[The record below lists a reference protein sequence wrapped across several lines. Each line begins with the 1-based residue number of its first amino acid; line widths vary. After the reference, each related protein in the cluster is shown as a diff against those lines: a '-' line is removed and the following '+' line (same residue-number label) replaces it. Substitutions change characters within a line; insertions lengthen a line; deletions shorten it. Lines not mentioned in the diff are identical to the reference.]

1 MDNYIPSLMQQ
12 AMQEYPFVAK
22 YNPNVVLGQGQG
34 YAETYPVGETGRP
47 LGGGKFSRPSTLPID
62 QVGIEIYRPKDFTA
76 RDLAGELL
84 HIDPYANKIR
94 DELIKTWTPEQIK
107 ALQQHALDF
116 DATLAEGRPVQD
128 AIKNATD
135 SALRGYAVG
144 QWSPEVDKAL
154 KYTPKQMQLLNNL
167 KTYIKTGPKE
177 QVVNPMYTDPFGN
190 SIP

>member
-1 MDNYIPSLMQQ
+1 MDNYIQQ
-12 AMQEYPFVAK
+12 LLQQTQQEYPFVMQHS
-22 YNPNVVLGQGQG
+22 PQVVLGTGQG

-76 RDLAGELL
+76 RDLAGEML

-94 DELIKTWTPEQIK
+94 DQLIKTWSPAQIK
-107 ALQQHALDF
+107 ALQEHALDF

-154 KYTPKQMQLLNNL
+154 NYTPQQIKLLNDL
-167 KTYIKTGPKE
+167 KSYIKTAPKE
-177 QVVNPMYTDPFGN
+177 QMMSPMYTDPMGM
-190 SIP
+190 SI

>member
-1 MDNYIPSLMQQ
+1 MDYIQQ
-12 AMQEYPFVAK
+12 LLQEARTQYPFISQHS
-22 YNPNVVLGQGQG
+22 PQVVLGTGDG

-47 LGGGKFSRPSTLPID
+47 LGGGRFSRPTSLPID
-62 QVGIEIYRPKDFTA
+62 QVGIEIYKPKEFTA

-94 DELIKTWTPEQIK
+94 DQLIKTWSPEQIK
-107 ALQQHALDF
+107 ALQEHALDF
-116 DATLAEGRPVQD
+116 DATLAEGRPIQD

-154 KYTPKQMQLLNNL
+154 KYTPKQMELLNSL
-167 KTYIKTGPKE
+167 KKYIQTPPKE
-177 QVVNPMYTDPFGN
+177 QPVSPFYTDPFGN
-190 SIP
+190 SI